1 MTENI
6 EAIEPPK
13 NKGGRP
19 KGTTKEKGG
28 KNFWIPAD
36 LVDTVV
42 MLLQANRQANQRQQV
57 QP

>member
-1 MTENI
+1 MNTE
-6 EAIEPPK
+6 ETTVVK

-19 KGTTKEKGG
+19 KGTKKEKGG

-57 QP
+57 QS